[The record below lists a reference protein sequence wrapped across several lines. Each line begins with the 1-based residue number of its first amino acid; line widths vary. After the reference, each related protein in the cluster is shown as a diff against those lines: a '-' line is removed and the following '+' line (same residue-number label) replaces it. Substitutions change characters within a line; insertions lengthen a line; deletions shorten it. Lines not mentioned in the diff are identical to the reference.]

1 MEFFNNKNNESL
13 KFKINSE
20 GIDIE
25 NIEPRLILITKENKN
40 YLFIGKVNNGICK
53 FDIPELENFKKG
65 DTGLIKFEII
75 SEDLYFPVWKD
86 EFEIKTKVNI
96 KVEEM
101 ISQIIEEPKKKIEI
115 NAILEKNDTPIK
127 KENIVKVE
135 SKKPEIENKN
145 KEEKES
151 IRIEKFSDWTKKTN

>member
-20 GIDIE
+20 GIDLE

-101 ISQIIEEPKKKIEI
+101 ISQIINEEPKKKIGV
-115 NAILEKNDTPIK
+115 NAILEKNETPIK
-127 KENIVKVE
+127 KENTVKVE
-135 SKKPEIENKN
+135 PKKPEIENQKI
-145 KEEKES
+145 EEKES
-151 IRIEKFSDWTKKTN
+151 IHIERFSDWTKK